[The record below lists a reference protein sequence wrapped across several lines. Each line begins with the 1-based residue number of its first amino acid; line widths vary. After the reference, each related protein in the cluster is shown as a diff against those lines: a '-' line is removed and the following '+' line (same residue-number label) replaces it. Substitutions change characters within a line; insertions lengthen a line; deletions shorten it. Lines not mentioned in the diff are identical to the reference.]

1 MKKTLATFIS
11 LIFLAALS
19 FPQEKTQ
26 KEDIQ
31 KLISQ
36 MTLEEKAKL
45 VVGMGAN
52 FPGAPPSNEPAVGQ
66 ILDKVPG
73 AAGSSYEIPHL
84 KIPSIGLADGPAGL
98 RIAPRRN
105 DSIDYYATAFPIAT
119 LLASTWDTSIVR
131 QVGSAIGNEVLE
143 YGVDIIL
150 MPALNLQRNP
160 LCGRNFEYYSED
172 PFLTGSIAGAMV
184 KGVQSNGVGTSL
196 KHFVA
201 NNQETDRN
209 NINEIISERAL
220 REIYLKGF
228 EIAVKNSNPWTV
240 MSSYNKV
247 NGIYTSENP
256 DLLTSIL
263 RDEWKFKGFVMTDW
277 FGGKDAVAQMK
288 AGNDL
293 LMPGYIQQTES
304 IISAVKNG
312 ELDEKILDTNL
323 ENFLGIVFQTP
334 VYKKYNYSNN
344 PDLQKHAQICR
355 DAAAEGMILL
365 KNSNKTLPLKVNGK
379 IALFGNSSYR
389 LITGGTGS
397 GDVNEAYS
405 ISLEQGLLN
414 ADYKLDEKTINLYTS
429 FLEEEESKQPK
440 QFNPFFPKPAI
451 PQMPIQN
458 IPFAELAD
466 STDSAIITIGRS
478 SGEFKDRKLKDD
490 FLLSSIEQDLI
501 EKVSFTF
508 HKKNKKVIVIL
519 NIGGVIET
527 ASWKDKVDAVLIAW
541 QPGQEGGNSIADV
554 ISGKKNP
561 SGKLTITFPIKY
573 EDVPSSKNF
582 HGGDSV
588 VYAEDIY
595 VGYRYFDTFN
605 VEPSYEFGYGLSY
618 AKFKYENFKLSSN
631 TFQRSLT
638 VSVDVKNV
646 GMTPGKEVV
655 QLYISSPTKNL
666 DKPKQELKAFQKSK
680 LLQTGE
686 SQTVTFKIFPN
697 DLASYSTRRAAWIAE
712 IGNYTINIG
721 ASSKDIIGSL
731 KFNLPTELVVEKT
744 RNLLKPESEI
754 KRIFNNNY

>member
-1 MKKTLATFIS
+1 MKKILTIFITFIF
-11 LIFLAALS
+11 ITALS

-26 KEDIQ
+26 KGNIQ

-45 VVGMGAN
+45 VVGMGVN
-52 FPGAPPSNEPAVGQ
+52 FPGAPPSNEPAIGQ

-73 AAGSSYEIPHL
+73 AAGSTYEIPRL
-84 KIPSIGLADGPAGL
+84 EIPSIVLADGPAGL
-98 RIAPRRN
+98 RIAPQRN
-105 DSIDYYATAFPIAT
+105 DSTDYYATAFPIAT

-172 PFLTGSIAGAMV
+172 PFLTGTIAASMV
-184 KGVQSNGVGTSL
+184 NGIQSNGVGTSL

-201 NNQETDRN
+201 NNQETNRN

-228 EIAVKNSNPWTV
+228 EIAVTNSNPWTV
-240 MSSYNKV
+240 MSSYNIV
-247 NGIYTSENP
+247 NGTYTSENH

-293 LMPGYIQQTES
+293 LMPGYKQQTES
-304 IISAVKNG
+304 IISAVNKD
-312 ELDEKILDTNL
+312 ELDKKILDKNL

-344 PDLQKHAQICR
+344 PDLEKHAQICR
-355 DAAAEGMILL
+355 DAATEGMILL
-365 KNSNKTLPLKVNGK
+365 KNSDETLPLKVNGK
-379 IALFGNSSYR
+379 IALFGNSSYS

-397 GDVNEAYS
+397 GDVNEAYN
-405 ISLEQGLLN
+405 IPLEQGLLN
-414 ADYKLDEKTINLYTS
+414 AGYKLDEKTIKLYTS
-429 FLEEEESKQPK
+429 YLKEEESKQPK
-440 QFNPFFPKPAI
+440 QFNPFFPKPPI
-451 PQMPIQN
+451 PQMPVQN
-458 IPFAELAD
+458 IPFDELAD
-466 STDSAIITIGRS
+466 NTNVAIITIGRS
-478 SGEFKDRKLKDD
+478 SGEFTDRKLTDD
-490 FLLSSIEQDLI
+490 FLLSSVEQDLI
-501 EKVSFTF
+501 EKVSYTF
-508 HKKNKKVIVIL
+508 HEKNKKVIVIL

-527 ASWKDKVDAVLIAW
+527 ASWKDKVDAILIAW
-541 QPGQEGGNSIADV
+541 QPGQEGGNSITDV
-554 ISGKKNP
+554 INGKKNP
-561 SGKLTITFPIKY
+561 SGKLAITFPIKY

-605 VEPSYEFGYGLSY
+605 VEPSFEFGFGLSY
-618 AKFKYENFKLSSN
+618 AKFKYENFKLSSDI
-631 TFQRSLT
+631 FEGSLT
-638 VSVDVKNV
+638 VSVEVKNV
-646 GMTPGKEVV
+646 GTTPGKEVI

-666 DKPKQELKAFQKSK
+666 DKPKQELKAFQKTV
-680 LLQTGE
+680 LLQSSE
-686 SQTVTFKIFPN
+686 SQTITFKILPK
-697 DLASYSTRRAAWIAE
+697 DLASYNTKRSAWIAE

-721 ASSKDIIGSL
+721 ASSRDIKSSL

-744 RNLLKPESEI
+744 RNLLTPKSEI
-754 KRIFNNNY
+754 RRLFINN